1 MSSHGDEI
9 CSARQTG
16 VSANT
21 GKLRGK
27 SMARIAGEECVQAR
41 PGVIDRFLDMLSAER
56 GASVNTLDAYSR
68 DLMSFG
74 SFVHRRDRSLEQATT
89 EDITNFIAAMIEE
102 GLAASSRARR
112 LSALKQFFRFLV
124 SDRVRPDDPAILV
137 GGPKREA
144 ALPKTLSMDEV
155 DLLLAAARRRVEES
169 RNGQRLKALRLYCLL
184 EILYATGMRVSELV
198 ALPRAALVGDHRVLT
213 IKGKGGR
220 QRMVPLNIAAQD
232 ALGLYLKER
241 DSAAAGS
248 NTPDTEGLSAG
259 SPWLFPSWGQQ
270 GHLTRQR
277 LAQEL
282 KLLALQTRIE
292 SSRVSPHVLRHAFA
306 SHMLERGADLRS
318 VQKLLG
324 HADIS
329 TTQVYTHVLEG
340 RLRQIVHENHP
351 LRDRCATEA

>member
-1 MSSHGDEI
+1 
-9 CSARQTG
+9 
-16 VSANT
+16 
-21 GKLRGK
+21 
-27 SMARIAGEECVQAR
+27 
-41 PGVIDRFLDMLSAER
+41 MLSAER

-68 DLMSFG
+68 DLMSFA

-89 EDITNFIAAMIEE
+89 EDIRNFIARMVEE

-112 LSALKQFFRFLV
+112 LSALKQFYRFLLT
-124 SDRVRPDDPAILV
+124 DRIRPDDPAALV

-144 ALPKTLSMDEV
+144 ALPKTLSIEEIDQ
-155 DLLLAAARRRVEES
+155 LLQAARRRVHES

-198 ALPRAALVGDHRVLT
+198 ALARSALVGDERMLT

-220 QRMVPLNIAAQD
+220 QRMVPLNGEAQE
-232 ALGLYLKER
+232 ALNLYLVER
-241 DSAAAGS
+241 DAAVSAG
-248 NTPDTEGLSAG
+248 NGDGDGLGGGAG

-282 KLLALQTRIE
+282 KILAIQAGIE
-292 SSRVSPHVLRHAFA
+292 PSRVSPHVLRHAFA

-351 LRDRCATEA
+351 LAEPLATEA

>member
-1 MSSHGDEI
+1 
-9 CSARQTG
+9 
-16 VSANT
+16 
-21 GKLRGK
+21 
-27 SMARIAGEECVQAR
+27 
-41 PGVIDRFLDMLSAER
+41 MLSAER

-68 DLMSFG
+68 DLMSFA

-89 EDITNFIAAMIEE
+89 EDIRNFISRMVEE

-112 LSALKQFFRFLV
+112 LSAIKQFYRFLLT
-124 SDRVRPDDPAILV
+124 DRIRPDDPAAMV

-144 ALPKTLSMDEV
+144 ALPKTLTVDEI
-155 DLLLAAARRRVEES
+155 DLLLQAARRRVEDA
-169 RNGQRLKALRLYCLL
+169 RNGPRLKALRLYCLL

-198 ALPRAALVGDHRVLT
+198 ALPRSALVGDERTLT

-220 QRMVPLNIAAQD
+220 QRMVPLNLAAQE
-232 ALGLYLKER
+232 ALGLYLQQR
-241 DSAAAGS
+241 DAVSGGLADAEGMVAGAA
-248 NTPDTEGLSAG
+248 

-282 KLLALQTRIE
+282 KILAIQANIE
-292 SSRVSPHVLRHAFA
+292 PSRVSPHVLRHAFA

-329 TTQVYTHVLEG
+329 TTQVYTHILEG

-351 LRDRCATEA
+351 LAEPLATEV

>member
-1 MSSHGDEI
+1 MGRIRGDDQSH
-9 CSARQTG
+9 
-16 VSANT
+16 
-21 GKLRGK
+21 LRPQVV
-27 SMARIAGEECVQAR
+27 E
-41 PGVIDRFLDMLSAER
+41 RFLEMLSAER
-56 GASVNTLDAYSR
+56 GASANTLDAYAR
-68 DLMSFG
+68 DLLSFA
-74 SFVHRRDRSLEQATT
+74 SFIHRRDRSLEQATT
-89 EDITNFIAAMIEE
+89 EDIRNFIAVMVEE

-112 LSALKQFFRFLV
+112 LSAIKQFYRFLV
-124 SDRVRPDDPAILV
+124 TDRVRIDDPAATV

-144 ALPKTLSMDEV
+144 ALPKTLSVDEI
-155 DLLLAAARRRVEES
+155 DLLLQAARRRVDES

-198 ALPRAALVGDHRVLT
+198 ALPRSALVGDERMLT

-220 QRMVPLNIAAQD
+220 QRMVPLNVAAQE
-232 ALGLYLKER
+232 ALALYLRER
-241 DSAAAGS
+241 DAAVSGGHGDPANAFALIG
-248 NTPDTEGLSAG
+248 A

-282 KLLALQTRIE
+282 KLLANQAGIE
-292 SSRVSPHVLRHAFA
+292 TARVSPHVLRHAFA

-340 RLRQIVHENHP
+340 RLRQIVQENHP
-351 LRDRCATEA
+351 LSEPLAAEAYEPLATEI

>member
-1 MSSHGDEI
+1 MGRIRGGDQSQSRLAVVE
-9 CSARQTG
+9 
-16 VSANT
+16 
-21 GKLRGK
+21 
-27 SMARIAGEECVQAR
+27 
-41 PGVIDRFLDMLSAER
+41 RFMEMLSAER
-56 GASVNTLDAYSR
+56 GASVNTLDAYAR

-74 SFVHRRDRSLEQATT
+74 SFVYRRERSLEQATT
-89 EDITNFIAAMIEE
+89 DDIRLFIAEMVEE

-112 LSALKQFFRFLV
+112 LSALKQFYRFLV
-124 SDRVRPDDPAILV
+124 TDRVRIDDPAVMV

-144 ALPKTLSMDEV
+144 ALPKTLSIDEI
-155 DLLLAAARRRVEES
+155 DQLLQAARRRVEES

-198 ALPRAALVGDHRVLT
+198 ALPRSALVGDERMLT

-220 QRMVPLNIAAQD
+220 QRMVPL
-232 ALGLYLKER
+232 
-241 DSAAAGS
+241 SAAAQEALVLYLRERDAAVSGGH
-248 NTPDTEGLSAG
+248 PDPDGFLAAA

-282 KLLALQTRIE
+282 KLLANQAGIE
-292 SSRVSPHVLRHAFA
+292 ASRVSPHVLRHAFA

-351 LRDRCATEA
+351 LSDHVTTEA

>member
-1 MSSHGDEI
+1 MKMDAETEPM
-9 CSARQTG
+9 RR
-16 VSANT
+16 
-21 GKLRGK
+21 LRGGNT
-27 SMARIAGEECVQAR
+27 IQAR
-41 PGVIDRFLDMLSAER
+41 LGVIERFLEMLSAER
-56 GASVNTLDAYSR
+56 GASSNTLDAYSR
-68 DLMSFG
+68 DLTSFA
-74 SFVHRRDRSLEQATT
+74 SFVHRRDRSLEQSTT
-89 EDITNFIAAMIEE
+89 EDITQFIASMVDE

-112 LSALKQFFRFLV
+112 LSAIKQFFRFLIAERIR
-124 SDRVRPDDPAILV
+124 SDDPAAMV

-144 ALPKTLSMDEV
+144 ALPKTLTMDEV
-155 DLLLAAARRRVEES
+155 DLLLGAARQRVDHS

-198 ALPRAALVGDHRVLT
+198 ALPRSALVGDERTLT

-220 QRMVPLNIAAQD
+220 QRMVPLNIAAQE
-232 ALGLYLKER
+232 ALALYLRER
-241 DSAAAGS
+241 DAAAG
-248 NTPDTEGLSAG
+248 DGLGEDVSAAGG

-282 KLLALQTRIE
+282 KLLALQTGIE
-292 SSRVSPHVLRHAFA
+292 GSRVSPHVLRHAFA

-329 TTQVYTHVLEG
+329 TTQVYTHVMEG
-340 RLRQIVHENHP
+340 RLRKIVHENHP
-351 LRDRCATEA
+351 LSEHCASDA

>member
-1 MSSHGDEI
+1 MGRIRGDDQSH
-9 CSARQTG
+9 
-16 VSANT
+16 
-21 GKLRGK
+21 
-27 SMARIAGEECVQAR
+27 AR
-41 PGVIDRFLDMLSAER
+41 PQVVERFLEMLSAER
-56 GASVNTLDAYSR
+56 GASVNTLDAYAR

-89 EDITNFIAAMIEE
+89 DDIRGFIGHMVEE

-112 LSALKQFFRFLV
+112 LSAIKQFYRFLV
-124 SDRVRPDDPAILV
+124 TDRVRSDDPATTV

-144 ALPKTLSMDEV
+144 ALPKTLSVDEI
-155 DLLLAAARRRVEES
+155 DLLLQAARRRVNDS

-184 EILYATGMRVSELV
+184 EILYSTGMRVSELV
-198 ALPRAALVGDHRVLT
+198 ALPRSALVGDERTLT

-220 QRMVPLNIAAQD
+220 QRVALLNLAAQE
-232 ALGLYLKER
+232 ALGLYLNER
-241 DSAAAGS
+241 DTAASGGHDA
-248 NTPDTEGLSAG
+248 EGFAVG
-259 SPWLFPSWGQQ
+259 AASPWLFPSWGQQ

-282 KLLALQTRIE
+282 KLLANQAGIE
-292 SSRVSPHVLRHAFA
+292 TARVSPHVLRHAFA

-329 TTQVYTHVLEG
+329 TTQVYTHILEG
-340 RLRQIVHENHP
+340 KLRQIVHENHP
-351 LRDRCATEA
+351 LSEALVDGAYEPLATEA

>member
-1 MSSHGDEI
+1 MGRIRGDDQ
-9 CSARQTG
+9 S
-16 VSANT
+16 
-21 GKLRGK
+21 
-27 SMARIAGEECVQAR
+27 QAR
-41 PGVIDRFLDMLSAER
+41 PAVVERFLEMLSAER
-56 GASVNTLDAYSR
+56 GASVNTLDAYAR

-74 SFVHRRDRSLEQATT
+74 SFVHKRDRSLEQATT
-89 EDITNFIAAMIEE
+89 DDIRNFISRMVEE

-112 LSALKQFFRFLV
+112 LSAIKQFYRFLV
-124 SDRVRPDDPAILV
+124 TDRVRMDDPAVTV

-144 ALPKTLSMDEV
+144 ALPKTLSVDEI
-155 DLLLAAARRRVEES
+155 DMLLQAARRRVEES

-198 ALPRAALVGDHRVLT
+198 ALPRSALVGDERTLT

-220 QRMVPLNIAAQD
+220 QRMVPLNLAAQE
-232 ALGLYLKER
+232 ALGLYLRER
-241 DSAAAGS
+241 DAAVSGSHAEAEGFASGAGS
-248 NTPDTEGLSAG
+248 A
-259 SPWLFPSWGQQ
+259 WLFPSWGQQ

-282 KLLALQTRIE
+282 KLLANQAGIE
-292 SSRVSPHVLRHAFA
+292 TARVSPHVLRHAFA

-351 LRDRCATEA
+351 LSDQLAAEAFAPLASEV

>member
-1 MSSHGDEI
+1 MGRIRGDDQ
-9 CSARQTG
+9 S
-16 VSANT
+16 
-21 GKLRGK
+21 
-27 SMARIAGEECVQAR
+27 QAR
-41 PGVIDRFLDMLSAER
+41 LQVVERFLEMLSAER
-56 GASVNTLDAYSR
+56 GASINTLDAYSR
-68 DLMSFG
+68 DLMSFA

-89 EDITNFIAAMIEE
+89 DDIRHFISRMVEE

-112 LSALKQFFRFLV
+112 LSAIKQFYRFLLT
-124 SDRVRPDDPAILV
+124 DRIRPDDPAAMV

-144 ALPKTLSMDEV
+144 ALPKTLTIDEI
-155 DLLLAAARRRVEES
+155 DLLLQAARRRVDES

-198 ALPRAALVGDHRVLT
+198 ALARTALVGDDRTLM

-220 QRMVPLNIAAQD
+220 QRIVPLNVAAQE
-232 ALGLYLKER
+232 ALVLYLGER
-241 DSAAAGS
+241 DAVSGGSADAHGVVIGA
-248 NTPDTEGLSAG
+248 

-282 KLLALQTRIE
+282 KILAGQAGIE
-292 SSRVSPHVLRHAFA
+292 PSRVSPHVLRHAFA

-351 LRDRCATEA
+351 LAEPVATDA

>member
-1 MSSHGDEI
+1 MGRIRGDDQ
-9 CSARQTG
+9 S
-16 VSANT
+16 
-21 GKLRGK
+21 
-27 SMARIAGEECVQAR
+27 QAR
-41 PGVIDRFLDMLSAER
+41 LQVVERFLEMLSAER
-56 GASVNTLDAYSR
+56 GASVNTLDAYCR
-68 DLMSFG
+68 DLMSFA
-74 SFVHRRDRSLEQATT
+74 SHVHRRDRSLEQATT
-89 EDITNFIAAMIEE
+89 EDIRTFIGRMVDE

-112 LSALKQFFRFLV
+112 LSAIKQFYRFLLT
-124 SDRVRPDDPAILV
+124 DRIRPDDPAALV

-144 ALPKTLSMDEV
+144 ALPKTLTIDEI
-155 DLLLAAARRRVEES
+155 DMLIDAARRRVTES

-198 ALPRAALVGDHRVLT
+198 ALGRSALVGDERTLM

-220 QRMVPLNIAAQD
+220 QRLVPLNMAAQE
-232 ALGLYLKER
+232 ALGLYLGER
-241 DSAAAGS
+241 DAVSGGVPDPEGIVMGAA
-248 NTPDTEGLSAG
+248 

-282 KLLALQTRIE
+282 KILAGQAGIE
-292 SSRVSPHVLRHAFA
+292 PSRVSPHVLRHAFA

-329 TTQVYTHVLEG
+329 TTQVYTHILEG
-340 RLRQIVHENHP
+340 RLRQTVHENHP
-351 LRDRCATEA
+351 LAEPVATEA

>member
-1 MSSHGDEI
+1 MGRIRGDDQ
-9 CSARQTG
+9 S
-16 VSANT
+16 
-21 GKLRGK
+21 
-27 SMARIAGEECVQAR
+27 QAR
-41 PGVIDRFLDMLSAER
+41 LPVIERFLEMLSAER
-56 GASVNTLDAYSR
+56 GASINTLDAYSR
-68 DLMSFG
+68 DLMSFA
-74 SFVHRRDRSLEQATT
+74 SFTHRRDRSLEQATT
-89 EDITNFIAAMIEE
+89 DDIRQFISRMVEE

-112 LSALKQFFRFLV
+112 LSAIKQFYRFLLT
-124 SDRVRPDDPAILV
+124 DRIRQDDPAAMV

-144 ALPKTLSMDEV
+144 ALPKTLSIDEI
-155 DLLLAAARRRVEES
+155 DMLLQAARRRVDES

-198 ALPRAALVGDHRVLT
+198 ALARSALVGDERTLM

-220 QRMVPLNIAAQD
+220 QRMVPLNMAAQE
-232 ALGLYLKER
+232 ALILYLGER
-241 DSAAAGS
+241 DAVSGGVLDANGFVSGAA
-248 NTPDTEGLSAG
+248 

-282 KLLALQTRIE
+282 KILAIQAGIE
-292 SSRVSPHVLRHAFA
+292 PTRVSPHVLRHAFA

-329 TTQVYTHVLEG
+329 TTQVYTHILEG

-351 LRDRCATEA
+351 LAEPLATEA